1 MTAPRAVAALI
12 ALSFLTACG
21 TRSGHDGGPIVARM
35 SDRTLAAADVDAMI
49 PATASAQD
57 SATMAQAIIRN
68 WVVQNLMLEKAE
80 LNLSEE
86 ALDVERRLE
95 EYRRSLI
102 TYAYQEELVR
112 QKLDTI
118 VPDTLIERYYKE
130 NSQNFEL
137 SENIVRAIVIK
148 WPKKDR
154 DTDKV
159 RKWMRS
165 TDEGERQMLI
175 DLCNQRALMM
185 HLDDQTWLKVDELLG
200 KLPKLPQLD
209 AEYLNTHRS
218 SALEMEDGVL
228 LIEVLEAKYGKSVA
242 PLEFER
248 DNIRHI
254 ILNKRKLE
262 LIRQLEKG
270 IFDEAVAKNKFEIIP
285 Q

>member
-35 SDRTLAAADVDAMI
+35 GDRTLAAADVDAMI

-137 SENIVRAIVIK
+137 SENIVRAIMIK

>member
-1 MTAPRAVAALI
+1 MTARWAVLALI
-12 ALSFLTACG
+12 VLSFASACG
-21 TRSGHDGGPIVARM
+21 SKSGLDGGPIVARM
-35 SDRTLAAADVDAMI
+35 GDRVLAAADVDAMI
-49 PATASAQD
+49 PANASAQD
-57 SATMAQAIIRN
+57 SATMAEAIIRN

-118 VPDTLIERYYKE
+118 VPDSLIERYYKE

-137 SENIVRAIVIK
+137 SENIVRAMVIK

-209 AEYLNTHRS
+209 AEYLNSHRS
-218 SALEMEDGVL
+218 ISLDMDDGVL

-242 PLEFER
+242 PLDFER

-262 LIRQLEKG
+262 LIKQLEKG

>member
-1 MTAPRAVAALI
+1 MTSRWAPMALI
-12 ALSFLTACG
+12 ALTIASACG
-21 TRSGHDGGPIVARM
+21 TESGQESGPVVARM
-35 SDRTLAAADVDAMI
+35 GDRTLAAADVDAMI

-57 SATMAQAIIRN
+57 SATMAEAIIRN
-68 WVVQNLMLEKAE
+68 WVIQNLMLEKAE

-118 VPDTLIERYYKE
+118 VPDTLIERYYKD

-137 SENIVRAIVIK
+137 SENIVRAMVIK
-148 WPKKDR
+148 LPKKDR

-165 TDEGERQMLI
+165 SEEGERQMLI

-218 SALEMEDGVL
+218 SALDMDDGVL

-270 IFDEAVAKNKFEIIP
+270 IFDEAVAKKKFEIIP

>member
-1 MTAPRAVAALI
+1 MTARWAVLALI
-12 ALSFLTACG
+12 VLSFASACG
-21 TRSGHDGGPIVARM
+21 SKSGLDGGPIVARM
-35 SDRTLAAADVDAMI
+35 GDRVLAAADVDAMI
-49 PATASAQD
+49 PANASAQD
-57 SATMAQAIIRN
+57 SATMAEAIIRN

-118 VPDTLIERYYKE
+118 VPDSLIERYYKE

-137 SENIVRAIVIK
+137 SENIVRAMVIK

-175 DLCNQRALMM
+175 DLCNQRAVMM

-209 AEYLNTHRS
+209 AEYLNSHHS
-218 SALEMEDGVL
+218 ISLDMDDGVL

-242 PLEFER
+242 PLDFER

-262 LIRQLEKG
+262 LIKQLEKG